1 MQKIVPR
8 LLFIILVVY
17 CNKGIAQ
24 QVDIEGLKN
33 VFKAK
38 PVRFSGGVAANTAFY
53 SGNGNYGR
61 APFTWFLQGNLNAN
75 IFGKIN
81 LPFSFN
87 LTNAGHGL
95 SYPTPPNRLSLHP
108 TYKWIAGHIGDV
120 AMSFSPYTLSGH
132 QFTGVGV
139 DLTPDGPWR
148 ISAMGG
154 RLQKAVQYDSAL
166 GIIPVYKRIGYGAK
180 VGYNQKRYRISISAF
195 AAKDIQNSLSTPPD
209 SLLIFPGKNLAL
221 HYEAGIQPLKG
232 MEITAGYA
240 TSVLT
245 RDIRD
250 TTENHNKG
258 FTNAFTR
265 GNGSTAIYHAL
276 KAQLNYNFRKST
288 IGAGYERIDPGY
300 QTYGTYYFNN
310 DLENITVNL
319 AQSLFRDKASISAN
333 IGIQRDNLD
342 YSKSGTT
349 RRMVGALNLNYAPTE
364 RLQTSFSYSNFQTYM
379 NIRPQFQYINQLPY
393 QQMDTLNFTQIS
405 QNANLNVNVLTSK
418 SEQQMHLLNVNLNFQ
433 DASDNQGGTV
443 AKGNSSQFYN
453 MATSYG
459 IQWLQQG
466 MNLTAAYNVSYNTIA
481 RNDFI
486 TMGPT
491 VSFMARMFKKKL
503 SSGLSSSYNFSKQ
516 DNVQISSVLSV
527 RLNASYTLFKKHRLN
542 LNLVNQI
549 RKTQQT
555 KNTTDLTGTMGYS
568 YSF

>member
-1 MQKIVPR
+1 MQKIVHR
-8 LLFIILVVY
+8 SLIIILLI
-17 CNKGIAQ
+17 CCKKGIAQ

-38 PVRFSGGVAANTAFY
+38 PIRFSGGVAANTAFY

-87 LTNAGHGL
+87 LTNASHGIT
-95 SYPTPPNRLSLHP
+95 YPTPPNRLSLHP

-132 QFTGVGV
+132 QFTGAGV
-139 DLTPDGPWR
+139 DLTPDGPWK
-148 ISAMGG
+148 ISAMAG
-154 RLQKAVQYDSAL
+154 RLQKAVQYDSAS
-166 GIIPVYKRIGYGAK
+166 GILPVYKRMGYGAK
-180 VGYNQKRYRISISAF
+180 VGYNQKMYRISISAF
-195 AAKDIQNSLSTPPD
+195 AAKDVQSSLSTPPD
-209 SLLIFPGKNLAL
+209 SLLIFPGQNLAL
-221 HYEAGIQPLKG
+221 HYEVGLQPLKG
-232 MEITAGYA
+232 LDLTAGYA

-245 RDIRD
+245 RDVRD
-250 TTENHNKG
+250 STENLNKG
-258 FTNAFTR
+258 VSKVFLR
-265 GNGSTAIYHAL
+265 GNGSTAVYHAL
-276 KAQLNYNFRKST
+276 KTQLSYNFRKST
-288 IGAGYERIDPGY
+288 VGAGYERIDPGY

-319 AQSLFRDKASISAN
+319 AQSLLRDKASISAN

-349 RRMVGALNLNYAPTE
+349 RRWVGALNLNYAPSE
-364 RLQTSFSYSNFQTYM
+364 RWQTSFSYSNFQTYM
-379 NIRPQFQYINQLPY
+379 SIRPQFEYINQLPY

-405 QNANLNVNVLTSK
+405 QNANLNVNVLTKK
-418 SEQQMHLLNVNLNFQ
+418 SEQQMHSLNMNLNFQ
-433 DASDNQGGTV
+433 DASDDQGGTV

-453 MATSYG
+453 MAASYG

-481 RNDFI
+481 RNDFM

-491 VSFMARMFKKKL
+491 VSFMTKMFKKKM
-503 SSGLSSSYNFSKQ
+503 SSGLSASYNFSKQ
-516 DNVQISSVLSV
+516 DNIQISSVLSV
-527 RLNASYTLFKKHRLN
+527 RLNASYTVFKKHRLN

-549 RKTQQT
+549 RETQQT